1 MRILLIFL
9 LMSSSL
15 FAESIPDYFVR
26 YIKDKNPPAK
36 GARIKVVCE
45 FYNEYTPGQKLQ
57 YGING
62 SNEQIQLD
70 SKNSCNLI
78 KAPKKVIFQFYYPK
92 FLEIETD
99 SIQIK
104 AGQITIISL
113 HFKHFEEQ
121 RSVKKPVIYLYPES
135 DLEVSVNLKPQG
147 NLTFTY
153 PDYSEGWTGT
163 AHPDGSI
170 SIHQNDYPYLFWES
184 EQAFNRFNMESG
196 SFVIQQASVTES
208 LDKILSELGFNA
220 KEKADFITF
229 WGPQLAQHP
238 LVLAQFITNEDCN
251 EFASLEITPAPKHLN
266 RVYMIWT
273 VPDEHQKIVVKPQK
287 LEKFNRDGFDVL
299 EWGGIELTNS
309 IN

>member
-9 LMSSSL
+9 LLSSSL

-36 GARIKVVCE
+36 GARIKVVCK
-45 FYNEYTPGQKLQ
+45 FDNEYTPGQKLQ

-78 KAPKKVIFQFYYPK
+78 KAPKKVIFQFYYPQ

-121 RSVKKPVIYLYPES
+121 RPVKKPVIYLYPES

-196 SFVIQQASVTES
+196 YFVIQQASVT
-208 LDKILSELGFNA
+208 
-220 KEKADFITF
+220 
-229 WGPQLAQHP
+229 
-238 LVLAQFITNEDCN
+238 
-251 EFASLEITPAPKHLN
+251 
-266 RVYMIWT
+266 
-273 VPDEHQKIVVKPQK
+273 
-287 LEKFNRDGFDVL
+287 
-299 EWGGIELTNS
+299 
-309 IN
+309 